1 MTKNISK
8 MPLPKLDD
16 LFTTQEERN
25 SSALEQVVDVSI
37 DLIDDFQDHPF
48 KVVVDEDL
56 LQMSESI
63 KENGVLSPAIIRK
76 KSDGRYEM
84 ISGHRR
90 KKASEIAMRE
100 TIPCIIKDLSD
111 EEATILMVDSNIQRD
126 KVLPSEKAFAYKM
139 KLDALKSQGKRTDLT
154 LFQIETK
161 LDNIQKIGEKNNDSR
176 TKVFRYIRLTNLI
189 PDFLNMVDNDVLGKN
204 PKMGFTVGVEL
215 SYLSDN
221 EQFILLDAMDCYD
234 ATPSH
239 AQAIELKRLSK
250 IGKLNQDVIYKIMSS
265 EKANQIPKFHIS
277 MSKLEKILPK
287 NLKTGEEIENYI
299 IKAVTDYNR
308 RQRNRENVR

>member
-1 MTKNISK
+1 M
-8 MPLPKLDD
+8 LDD
-16 LFTTQEERN
+16 LLTTQEEKD
-25 SSALEQVVDVSI
+25 SSSLEQIIDIPI
-37 DLIDDFQDHPF
+37 DLIDDFEDHPF
-48 KVVVDEDL
+48 KVIEDEDL
-56 LQMSESI
+56 LQLSESI
-63 KENGVLSPAIIRK
+63 KENGILSPAIIRK

-84 ISGHRR
+84 VAGHRR
-90 KKASEIAMRE
+90 KKASELAMIE
-100 TIPCIIKDLSD
+100 KIPCIVKDLSD

-176 TKVFRYIRLTNLI
+176 TKVFRYIRLTNLL
-189 PDFLNMVDNDVLGKN
+189 PDFLNMIDNDVLGKN

-265 EKANQIPKFHIS
+265 EKANQIPKFHITK
-277 MSKLEKILPK
+277 SKLEKVLPK
-287 NLKTGEEIENYI
+287 NLKTGEEIEDYI
-299 IKAVTDYNR
+299 VKAVTDYNR
-308 RQRNRENVR
+308 RQRNKENVR

>member
-1 MTKNISK
+1 M
-8 MPLPKLDD
+8 LDD
-16 LFTTQEERN
+16 LLTTQEEKD
-25 SSALEQVVDVSI
+25 SSSLEQIIDVPI
-37 DLIDDFQDHPF
+37 DLIDDFEDHPF
-48 KVVVDEDL
+48 KVVEDEDL
-56 LQMSESI
+56 LQLSESI
-63 KENGVLSPAIIRK
+63 KENGILSPAIIRK

-84 ISGHRR
+84 VAGHRR
-90 KKASEIAMRE
+90 KKASELAMIE
-100 TIPCIIKDLSD
+100 KIPCIVKDLSD

-176 TKVFRYIRLTNLI
+176 TKVFRYIRLTNLL
-189 PDFLNMVDNDVLGKN
+189 PDFLNMIDNDVLGRN

-239 AQAIELKRLSK
+239 AQAIELKKLSK
-250 IGKLNQDVIYKIMSS
+250 IGKLNQEVIYKIMSS
-265 EKANQIPKFHIS
+265 EKANQIPKFHITR
-277 MSKLEKILPK
+277 SKLEKVLPK
-287 NLKTGEEIENYI
+287 NLKTGEEIEDYI
-299 IKAVTDYNR
+299 VKAVTDYNR
-308 RQRNRENVR
+308 RQRNKENVR

>member
-1 MTKNISK
+1 M
-8 MPLPKLDD
+8 LDD
-16 LFTTQEERN
+16 LLTTQEEKD
-25 SSALEQVVDVSI
+25 SSSLEQIIDIPI
-37 DLIDDFQDHPF
+37 DLIDDFEDHPF
-48 KVVVDEDL
+48 KVIEDDDL
-56 LQMSESI
+56 LQLSESI
-63 KENGVLSPAIIRK
+63 KENGILFPAIIRK

-84 ISGHRR
+84 VAGHRR
-90 KKASEIAMRE
+90 KKASELAMIER
-100 TIPCIIKDLSD
+100 IPCIVKDLSD

-176 TKVFRYIRLTNLI
+176 TKVFRYIRLTNLL
-189 PDFLNMVDNDVLGKN
+189 PDFLNMIDNDVLGKN

-239 AQAIELKRLSK
+239 AEAIELKRLSK

-265 EKANQIPKFHIS
+265 EKANQIPKFHITK
-277 MSKLEKILPK
+277 SKLEKVLPK
-287 NLKTGEEIENYI
+287 NLKTGEEIEDYI
-299 IKAVTDYNR
+299 VKAVTDYNR
-308 RQRNRENVR
+308 RQRNKENVR

>member
-1 MTKNISK
+1 M
-8 MPLPKLDD
+8 LDD
-16 LFTTQEERN
+16 LLTTQEEKD
-25 SSALEQVVDVSI
+25 SSSLEQIIDVPI
-37 DLIDDFQDHPF
+37 DLIDDFEDHPF
-48 KVVVDEDL
+48 KVIEDEDL
-56 LQMSESI
+56 LQLSESI
-63 KENGVLSPAIIRK
+63 KENGILSPAIIRK

-84 ISGHRR
+84 VAGHRR
-90 KKASEIAMRE
+90 KKASELAMIE
-100 TIPCIIKDLSD
+100 KIPCIVKDLSD

-176 TKVFRYIRLTNLI
+176 TKVFRYIRLTNLL
-189 PDFLNMVDNDVLGKN
+189 PDFLNMIDNDVLGKN

-265 EKANQIPKFHIS
+265 EKANQIPKFHITK
-277 MSKLEKILPK
+277 SKLEKVLPK
-287 NLKTGEEIENYI
+287 NLKTGEEIEDYI
-299 IKAVTDYNR
+299 VKAVTDYNR
-308 RQRNRENVR
+308 RQRNKENVR

>member
-1 MTKNISK
+1 M
-8 MPLPKLDD
+8 LDD
-16 LFTTQEERN
+16 LLTTQEEKD
-25 SSALEQVVDVSI
+25 SSSLEQIIDVPI
-37 DLIDDFQDHPF
+37 DLIDDFEDHPF
-48 KVVVDEDL
+48 KIIEDEDL
-56 LQMSESI
+56 LQLSESI
-63 KENGVLSPAIIRK
+63 KENGILSPAIIRK

-84 ISGHRR
+84 VAGHRR
-90 KKASEIAMRE
+90 KKASELAMIE
-100 TIPCIIKDLSD
+100 KIPCIVKDLSD

-176 TKVFRYIRLTNLI
+176 TKVFRYIRLTNLL
-189 PDFLNMVDNDVLGKN
+189 PDFLNMIDNDVLGKN

-239 AQAIELKRLSK
+239 AQAIELKKLSK
-250 IGKLNQDVIYKIMSS
+250 IGKLNQEVIYKIMSS
-265 EKANQIPKFHIS
+265 EKANQIPKFHITR
-277 MSKLEKILPK
+277 SKLEKVLPK
-287 NLKTGEEIENYI
+287 NLKTGEEIEDYI
-299 IKAVTDYNR
+299 VKAVTDYNR
-308 RQRNRENVR
+308 RQRNKENVR

>member
-1 MTKNISK
+1 M
-8 MPLPKLDD
+8 LDD
-16 LFTTQEERN
+16 LLTTQEEKD
-25 SSALEQVVDVSI
+25 SSSLEQIIDIPI
-37 DLIDDFQDHPF
+37 DLIDDFEDHPF
-48 KVVVDEDL
+48 KVIEDDDL
-56 LQMSESI
+56 LQLSESI
-63 KENGVLSPAIIRK
+63 KENGILSPAIIRK

-84 ISGHRR
+84 VAGHRR
-90 KKASEIAMRE
+90 KKASELAMIE
-100 TIPCIIKDLSD
+100 KIPCIVKDLSD

-161 LDNIQKIGEKNNDSR
+161 LDNIQKIGEKNNESR
-176 TKVFRYIRLTNLI
+176 TKVFRYIRLTNLL
-189 PDFLNMVDNDVLGKN
+189 PDFLNMIDNDVLGKN

-265 EKANQIPKFHIS
+265 EKANQIPKFHITR
-277 MSKLEKILPK
+277 SKLEKVLPK
-287 NLKTGEEIENYI
+287 NLKTGEEIEDYI
-299 IKAVTDYNR
+299 VKAVTDYNR
-308 RQRNRENVR
+308 RQRNKENIR

>member
-1 MTKNISK
+1 MIIVS
-8 MPLPKLDD
+8 MLDD
-16 LFTTQEERN
+16 LLTTQEEKD
-25 SSALEQVVDVSI
+25 SSSLEHIIDIPI
-37 DLIDDFQDHPF
+37 DLIDDFEDHPF
-48 KVVVDEDL
+48 KVIEDEDL
-56 LQMSESI
+56 LQLSESI
-63 KENGVLSPAIIRK
+63 KENGILSPAIIRK

-84 ISGHRR
+84 VAGHRR
-90 KKASEIAMRE
+90 KKASELAMIE
-100 TIPCIIKDLSD
+100 KIPCIVKDLSD

-126 KVLPSEKAFAYKM
+126 KVFPSEKAFAYKM

-176 TKVFRYIRLTNLI
+176 TKVFRYIRLTNLL
-189 PDFLNMVDNDVLGKN
+189 PDFLNMIDNDVLGKN

-265 EKANQIPKFHIS
+265 EKANQIPKFHITK
-277 MSKLEKILPK
+277 SKLEKVLPK
-287 NLKTGEEIENYI
+287 NLKTGEEIEDYI
-299 IKAVTDYNR
+299 VKAVTDYNR
-308 RQRNRENVR
+308 RQRNKENVR

>member
-1 MTKNISK
+1 M
-8 MPLPKLDD
+8 LDD
-16 LFTTQEERN
+16 LLTTQEEKD
-25 SSALEQVVDVSI
+25 SSSLEQII
-37 DLIDDFQDHPF
+37 DIPIYLIDDFEDHPF
-48 KVVVDEDL
+48 KVIEDDDL
-56 LQMSESI
+56 LQLSESI
-63 KENGVLSPAIIRK
+63 KENGILFPAIIRK

-84 ISGHRR
+84 VAGHRR
-90 KKASEIAMRE
+90 KKASELAMIE
-100 TIPCIIKDLSD
+100 KIPCIVKDLSD

-176 TKVFRYIRLTNLI
+176 TKVFRYIRLTNLL
-189 PDFLNMVDNDVLGKN
+189 PDFLNMIDNDVLGKN

-265 EKANQIPKFHIS
+265 EKANQIPKFHITK
-277 MSKLEKILPK
+277 SKLEKVLPK
-287 NLKTGEEIENYI
+287 NLKTGEEIEDYI
-299 IKAVTDYNR
+299 VKAVTDYNR
-308 RQRNRENVR
+308 RQRNKENVR

>member
-1 MTKNISK
+1 M
-8 MPLPKLDD
+8 
-16 LFTTQEERN
+16 
-25 SSALEQVVDVSI
+25 
-37 DLIDDFQDHPF
+37 
-48 KVVVDEDL
+48 
-56 LQMSESI
+56 
-63 KENGVLSPAIIRK
+63 
-76 KSDGRYEM
+76 
-84 ISGHRR
+84 
-90 KKASEIAMRE
+90 
-100 TIPCIIKDLSD
+100 
-111 EEATILMVDSNIQRD
+111 ILMVDSNIQRD

-161 LDNIQKIGEKNNDSR
+161 LDNIQKIGEKNNESR
-176 TKVFRYIRLTNLI
+176 TKVFRYIRLTNLL
-189 PDFLNMVDNDVLGKN
+189 PDFLNMIDNDVLGKN

-265 EKANQIPKFHIS
+265 EKANQIPKFHITR
-277 MSKLEKILPK
+277 SKLEKVLPK
-287 NLKTGEEIENYI
+287 NLKTGEEIEDYI
-299 IKAVTDYNR
+299 VKAVTDYNR
-308 RQRNRENVR
+308 RQRNKENIR

>member
-1 MTKNISK
+1 MIIVS
-8 MPLPKLDD
+8 MLDD
-16 LFTTQEERN
+16 LLTTQEEKD
-25 SSALEQVVDVSI
+25 SSSLEQIIDIPI
-37 DLIDDFQDHPF
+37 DLIDDFEDHPF
-48 KVVVDEDL
+48 KVIEDDDL
-56 LQMSESI
+56 LQLSESI
-63 KENGVLSPAIIRK
+63 KENGILSPAIIRK

-84 ISGHRR
+84 VAGHRR
-90 KKASEIAMRE
+90 KKASELAMIE
-100 TIPCIIKDLSD
+100 KIPCIVKDLSD

-161 LDNIQKIGEKNNDSR
+161 LDNIQKIGEKNNESR
-176 TKVFRYIRLTNLI
+176 TKVFRYIRLTNLL
-189 PDFLNMVDNDVLGKN
+189 PDFLNMIDNDVLGKN

-265 EKANQIPKFHIS
+265 EKANQIPKFHITR
-277 MSKLEKILPK
+277 SKLEKVLPK
-287 NLKTGEEIENYI
+287 NLKTGEEIEDYI
-299 IKAVTDYNR
+299 VKAVTDYNR
-308 RQRNRENVR
+308 RQRNKENIR